1 MSDGRPAPRLQPDR
15 AEYTSGLPEIPD
27 SPEAPT
33 AGAPGVESEDVRAYP
48 VQTPASQYQS
58 YMLKVQTRSFGCTPW
73 SRVVSLLTTTCW

>member
-1 MSDGRPAPRLQPDR
+1 MVGPPPGSSRTEPSISTLVRKSP
-15 AEYTSGLPEIPD
+15 T